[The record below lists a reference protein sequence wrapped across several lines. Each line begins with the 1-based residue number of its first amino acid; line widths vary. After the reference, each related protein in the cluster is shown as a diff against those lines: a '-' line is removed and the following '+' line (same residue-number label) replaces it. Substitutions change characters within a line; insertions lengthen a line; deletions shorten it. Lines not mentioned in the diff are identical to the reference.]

1 MEPITIQKTEAFRRT
16 RYGLFGHVAANGCGA
31 IAAYNVLNGL
41 GEEVSFPKVIKGL
54 RKRLGMAFG
63 FGLLG
68 TNIYSLMAYL
78 ASFFRLRICL
88 IFLRNRKKLK
98 TCDAVIIHYYWRSKK
113 RIGAHFISGIK
124 NEDGDYTFYNYS
136 AVPRTASLDSF
147 LMNMKKEHELPLWVI
162 GIKRKGQKI

>member
-1 MEPITIQKTEAFRRT
+1 MEPITRQKTEDFRRT
-16 RYGLFGHVAANGCGA
+16 RYGLFGNVAANGCGA

-41 GEEVSFPKVIKGL
+41 GEEVSFPRVVKGL

-78 ASFFRLRICL
+78 ASFCRLRICFL
-88 IFLRNRKKLK
+88 LLRNRRKLK
-98 TCDAVIIHYYWRSKK
+98 SCDAVIIHYYWRHKK

-124 NEDGDYTFYNYS
+124 NEDGNYVFYNYS
-136 AVPRTASLDSF
+136 ASPHTAPLDSI
-147 LMNMKKEHELPLWVI
+147 LADMKKRHEFPLWVI
-162 GIKRKGQKI
+162 GIKRKEPNK

>member
-1 MEPITIQKTEAFRRT
+1 MEPITIQKTEDFRRT
-16 RYGLFGHVAANGCGA
+16 RYGLFGNVAANGCGA

-147 LMNMKKEHELPLWVI
+147 LKNMKKEHELPLWVI